1 MKTSR
6 RRKDKTKNKSIEEEL
21 RNVESARKEVERKSE
36 K

>member
-6 RRKDKTKNKSIEEEL
+6 RRKYKTKNKRIEEEL